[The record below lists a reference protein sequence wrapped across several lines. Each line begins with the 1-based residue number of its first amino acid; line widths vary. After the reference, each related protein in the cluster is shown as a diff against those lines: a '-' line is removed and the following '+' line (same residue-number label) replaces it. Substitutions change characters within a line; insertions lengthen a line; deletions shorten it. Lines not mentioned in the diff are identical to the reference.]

1 MRLAL
6 AAVAI
11 LPVVLAAAWPS
22 PPAPSG
28 DYIKVE
34 MRGRLR
40 TGIMAI
46 GGETTGVVITSRGA
60 SWELDLEGLSD
71 GVARSRSLD
80 GRTVVVKGSLEMRP
94 GVERRERAIVTV
106 TSLEAVPSPAP

>member
-46 GGETTGVVITSRGA
+46 GGETTGVVITSRG
-60 SWELDLEGLSD
+60 ELRHVL
-71 GVARSRSLD
+71 
-80 GRTVVVKGSLEMRP
+80 P
-94 GVERRERAIVTV
+94 GYRDH
-106 TSLEAVPSPAP
+106 LEAVEGRHPGD